1 MSAFSR
7 TLDRLGI
14 LVTGICFV
22 QCLATPVLIVLAP
35 TLFGTLL
42 DGHHFHFLLL
52 FLILPISGIALFLGC
67 TRHRNLL
74 VISAGLSGLILVCL
88 AAWLGYEVLGRGGE
102 MAMTLTGS
110 GLLALAHVF
119 NYRLCR
125 NPQRCEEHADDHDH

>member
-22 QCLATPVLIVLAP
+22 QCLATPVLLVLAP

-52 FLILPISGIALFLGC
+52 FLILPVSGVALFLGC
-67 TRHRNLL
+67 TKHRNLS
-74 VISAGLSGLILVCL
+74 VIAAGIGGLTFVCL
-88 AAWLGYEVLGRGGE
+88 AAWLGYEVLGRSGE

-110 GLLALAHVF
+110 ALLALAHIL
-119 NYRLCR
+119 NS
-125 NPQRCEEHADDHDH
+125 